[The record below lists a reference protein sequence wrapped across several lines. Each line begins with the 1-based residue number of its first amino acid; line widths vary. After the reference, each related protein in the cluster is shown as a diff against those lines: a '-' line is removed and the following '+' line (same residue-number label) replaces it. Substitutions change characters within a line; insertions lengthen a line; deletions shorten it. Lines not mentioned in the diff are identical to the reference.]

1 VRFLLDEAIQR
12 RRADHLAESGRDATH
27 VVRIGLGGASDPEV
41 LARAAAEDRILIT
54 VDTDVA
60 VFLWAREIAADP
72 GS

>member
-1 VRFLLDEAIQR
+1 MPPTS
-12 RRADHLAESGRDATH
+12 SGS
-27 VVRIGLGGASDPEV
+27 GLGGASDPEV